1 MSKKDTLL
9 EAVKQLAELKAEA
22 AQLNNELKAEV
33 DNLIATHRVQNKER
47 YDRLDELQVNIEAL
61 TNAVKEEAI
70 KRYEATGEKKPAPG
84 IGIRIV
90 RKLSY
95 SEADA
100 IRWAMS
106 IGKPEKYLSVK
117 KRAFE
122 KVAKAVEPD
131 FVTIREERQVTFAT
145 DLLAAVKGVDNE

>member
-22 AQLNNELKAEV
+22 AQLSNELKAEV
-33 DNLIATHRVQNKER
+33 DNLIASHRARNKDR
-47 YDRLDELQVNIEAL
+47 YDHLDELKVNIEAL
-61 TNAVKEEAI
+61 TEAVKQGAI
-70 KRYEATGEKKPAPG
+70 ERYRATGEKKPAPG
-84 IGIRIV
+84 VGIRIV

-100 IRWAMS
+100 IKWAMG
-106 IGKPEKYLSVK
+106 IGKPEKYLTVK

-122 KVAKAVEPD
+122 KAARTIEPD
-131 FVTIREERQVTFAT
+131 FVTIREEEQVTFAT
-145 DLLAAVKGVDNE
+145 DLLAAVKEANNE